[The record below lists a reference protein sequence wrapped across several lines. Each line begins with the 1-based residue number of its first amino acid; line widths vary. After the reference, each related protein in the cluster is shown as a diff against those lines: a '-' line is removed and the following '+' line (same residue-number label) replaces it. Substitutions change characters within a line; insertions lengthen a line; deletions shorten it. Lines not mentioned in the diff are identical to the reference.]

1 MKLKYL
7 LILLMVSSMCHAQ
20 YSNCQLYE
28 AYITRDMSV
37 WEHYIDSADWDSL
50 DTEQRKQLLNY
61 EYGFSAYM
69 LGIDVEK
76 GKKLI
81 QRFATH
87 LEAIKGELQEERYCA
102 YLASVYTYQ
111 LALNRGQLVKYAKR
125 IFSNIERAMELNPND
140 PFVLSM
146 QGNVEFYSPFGN
158 KKTALGYY
166 QKADS
171 LYGIAGADYERWN
184 RRAVQLTYIQCL
196 DKQRRSDEAIALC
209 EKLLAEE
216 PNNVN
221 FQQLLEDLHA
231 TN

>member
-7 LILLMVSSMCHAQ
+7 LILLMVSSMCYAQ

-221 FQQLLEDLHA
+221 FQQLLEDLRA

>member
-221 FQQLLEDLHA
+221 FQQLLEDLRA

>member
-1 MKLKYL
+1 
-7 LILLMVSSMCHAQ
+7 MCYAQ
-20 YSNCQLYE
+20 YSNCQLYD

-111 LALNRGQLVKYAKR
+111 LALNKNQLVKYAKR

>member
-1 MKLKYL
+1 
-7 LILLMVSSMCHAQ
+7 MCHAQ

-69 LGIDVEK
+69 LGIDVVK

>member
-7 LILLMVSSMCHAQ
+7 LILLMVSSMCYAQ

-111 LALNRGQLVKYAKR
+111 LALNKNQLVKYAKR

-221 FQQLLEDLHA
+221 FQQLLEDLRA

>member
-1 MKLKYL
+1 
-7 LILLMVSSMCHAQ
+7 MVSSLCCAQ
-20 YSNCQLYE
+20 YSNHQLYE
-28 AYITRDMSV
+28 AYITRNMSV
-37 WEHYIDSADWDSL
+37 WEQYIDSADWNSL
-50 DTEQRKQLLNY
+50 NIEQRKQLLNY

-69 LGIDVEK
+69 LGVDVEK
-76 GKKLI
+76 SKRLI
-81 QRFATH
+81 QCFATH
-87 LEAIKGELQEERYCA
+87 LELMKSELPEERYCA

-111 LALNRGQLVKYAKR
+111 LALDKSQLMKYAKG
-125 IFSNIERAMELNPND
+125 IYNNIERAMELNPND

-221 FQQLLEDLHA
+221 FQQLLEDLRA

>member
-7 LILLMVSSMCHAQ
+7 LILLMVSSMCYAQ

-76 GKKLI
+76 SKKLI

-221 FQQLLEDLHA
+221 FQQLLEDLRA

>member
-1 MKLKYL
+1 
-7 LILLMVSSMCHAQ
+7 MVSSMCHAQ
-20 YSNCQLYE
+20 YSNHQLYE
-28 AYITRDMSV
+28 AYTTRDMSV

>member
-1 MKLKYL
+1 
-7 LILLMVSSMCHAQ
+7 MVSSMCYAQ
-20 YSNCQLYE
+20 YSNCQLYD

-221 FQQLLEDLHA
+221 FQQLLEDLRA

>member
-1 MKLKYL
+1 
-7 LILLMVSSMCHAQ
+7 MCYAQ

-81 QRFATH
+81 MRFATH

-196 DKQRRSDEAIALC
+196 DKQRRGDEAITLC

-221 FQQLLEDLHA
+221 FQQLLEDLRA

>member
-1 MKLKYL
+1 
-7 LILLMVSSMCHAQ
+7 MCHAQ

-37 WEHYIDSADWDSL
+37 WEHYIDSADWSSL

-158 KKTALGYY
+158 KKAALGYY

-171 LYGIAGADYERWN
+171 LFGIAGADYERWN

-221 FQQLLEDLHA
+221 FQQLLEDLRA

>member
-81 QRFATH
+81 MRFATH

-111 LALNRGQLVKYAKR
+111 LALNKNQLVKYAKR

-196 DKQRRSDEAIALC
+196 DKQRRGDEAIALC

-221 FQQLLEDLHA
+221 FQQLLEDLRA

>member
-1 MKLKYL
+1 MKLQK

-20 YSNCQLYE
+20 YSNHQLYE

-37 WEHYIDSADWDSL
+37 WEQYIDSADWDSL
-50 DTEQRKQLLNY
+50 DIEERKQLLNY
-61 EYGFSAYM
+61 EYGFSAYI

-76 GKKLI
+76 GKQLI
-81 QRFATH
+81 QRFASH
-87 LEAIKGELQEERYCA
+87 LEEMKSELPEERYCA

-111 LALNRGQLVKYAKR
+111 LALNKGQLMKYAKG
-125 IFSNIERAMELNPND
+125 IFSNLQRAMELNAND

-146 QGNVEFYSPFGN
+146 QGNVEFFSPFGN
-158 KKTALGYY
+158 KKTALSYF

-171 LYGIAGADYERWN
+171 LYTVSCADYERWN
-184 RRAVQLTYIQCL
+184 QRAVQFTYIQCL
-196 DKQRRSDEAIALC
+196 HKQRRKDEAKALC
-209 EKLLAEE
+209 KKLLAEE

-221 FQQLLEDLHA
+221 FQQLLEEFNA

>member
-1 MKLKYL
+1 
-7 LILLMVSSMCHAQ
+7 MCYAQ

-111 LALNRGQLVKYAKR
+111 LALNKNQLVKYAKR

-221 FQQLLEDLHA
+221 FQQLLEDLRA

>member
-1 MKLKYL
+1 
-7 LILLMVSSMCHAQ
+7 
-20 YSNCQLYE
+20 
-28 AYITRDMSV
+28 
-37 WEHYIDSADWDSL
+37 
-50 DTEQRKQLLNY
+50 
-61 EYGFSAYM
+61 M

-111 LALNRGQLVKYAKR
+111 LALNKNQLVKYAKR

-171 LYGIAGADYERWN
+171 IYKTYSEQYNYPRWN
-184 RRAVQLTYIQCL
+184 VRAMQIPM
-196 DKQRRSDEAIALC
+196 
-209 EKLLAEE
+209 EKILNRYNK
-216 PNNVN
+216 NNN
-221 FQQLLEDLHA
+221 EM
-231 TN
+231 

>member
-1 MKLKYL
+1 MKLQM

-20 YSNCQLYE
+20 YSNHQLYE

-37 WEHYIDSADWDSL
+37 WEQYIDSADWDSL
-50 DTEQRKQLLNY
+50 DIEERKQLLNY

-158 KKTALGYY
+158 KKTALEHY

>member
-1 MKLKYL
+1 
-7 LILLMVSSMCHAQ
+7 MVSSLCCAQ
-20 YSNCQLYE
+20 YSNHQLYE

-221 FQQLLEDLHA
+221 FQQLLEDLRA